1 MKNTSLKL
9 VVLYGLALLLVALTS
24 CNTLKKIVHRETIKT
39 DSVSVSY
46 ARIDSAS
53 THDSTSVHSAISDDE
68 IVIDFGD
75 PRIYTKDTATYG
87 DNGIYV
93 YPQMPNDYLEIS
105 KDGTIKTTKAIRKLT
120 IRNTS
125 KIIDST
131 STHAAVHYEKQTS
144 DSTHLTKSTKTTAK
158 EKEVHRMSP
167 LFMAILIGAIA
178 VFLALW
184 VRRKARQM
192 KGPFVPPL

>member
-1 MKNTSLKL
+1 MRNTSLKL

-24 CNTLKKIVHRETIKT
+24 CNTLKKIVHREKT
-39 DSVSVSY
+39 QV
-46 ARIDSAS
+46 DSAS
-53 THDSTSVHSAISDDE
+53 IKHEHIDSTAADDSTAVHSATSDDE

-75 PRIYTKDTATYG
+75 PRSVGTDS
-87 DNGIYV
+87 GIYV
-93 YPQMPNDYLEIS
+93 YPQMANDYLEIS

-167 LFMAILIGAIA
+167 LFMTIAISAVAIW
-178 VFLALW
+178 LALW

-192 KGPFVPPL
+192 KGPFVPPV